1 MSRLLGRRHGLS
13 IAALVLAALPV
24 LALLPLGVMW
34 LWHRGGLLMWVAA
47 MAACFFVAG
56 LLIAAAR
63 RPRSVAAGSAD
74 DQAPAAP
81 PDADWSAH
89 DKAAWQRVL
98 AFSEDV
104 TGEILADQKA
114 AMAAGR
120 AVIAEV
126 AAHYRPNE
134 AQPVLQFTLPEAL
147 LLIERIS
154 RRSRRLVIDA
164 VPGSRR
170 LRLGQL
176 LWLNEARKT
185 ALAVAETGSGV
196 WRVGL
201 WVLNPVAAV
210 FSEARR
216 TLQGYATS
224 GLSAFLADRVARILV
239 EEVGRAAIN
248 LYSGRLKADIDEL
261 GEDRL
266 AAPALAPPPPRIL
279 LAGRVNAGKSSLL
292 NALFGEV
299 KAAVDVLPATDMAN
313 AYVLGESPER
323 PAVELIDSVG
333 LERPEQIDALAELAA
348 GSDMLV
354 WVCAANSAARALDR
368 QLLDRLRQRFVADP
382 ALDLPPVL
390 VVMSHIDRLR
400 PFTEWSP
407 PYDVAHPTTDKSSNI
422 RAAIEA
428 VAQDLA
434 LAPADIVPARLDE
447 GHLYNVDAI
456 WSAILA
462 RQDAARRGQLLRI
475 LRLGNRRGGFGE
487 VATQMIGAGRL
498 IAATL
503 RRSGAELATN
513 AKQDSSAEQ
522 ASNTNEQQRK

>member
-1 MSRLLGRRHGLS
+1 MRRLLGRHRGLS
-13 IAALVLAALPV
+13 VGALLLAAVPV

-34 LWHRGGLLMWVAA
+34 LWDRGGVVMWIAA
-47 MAACFFVAG
+47 MAACFFIAG

-63 RPRSVAAGSAD
+63 RPRSKPASGENIH
-74 DQAPAAP
+74 APAAP

-98 AFSEDV
+98 TFAEGV
-104 TGEILADQKA
+104 TGEILGDQKA
-114 AMAAGR
+114 SLATAR
-120 AVIAEV
+120 AVIVEV
-126 AAHYRPNE
+126 ATHYRPDE
-134 AQPVLQFTLPEAL
+134 AQPLLQFTMPEAL

-154 RRSRRLVIDA
+154 RRSRRLIIDA

-185 ALAVAETGSGV
+185 AMTVAETGSGV

-224 GLSAFLADRVARILV
+224 GLSAFLADRVSRIMV

-261 GEDRL
+261 GDDRL
-266 AAPALAPPPPRIL
+266 AAPAPAPPPPRIL
-279 LAGRVNAGKSSLL
+279 LAGQVNAGKSSLL

-299 KAAVDVLPATDMAN
+299 MAAVDVLPATDQAN
-313 AYVLGESPER
+313 AYVLGDSAQR

-333 LERPEQIDALAELAA
+333 LERPEQIDALASLAA

-354 WVCAANSAARALDR
+354 WVCAANKAARALDR
-368 QLLDRLRQRFVADP
+368 DLLERLRQRFVDDL
-382 ALDLPPVL
+382 ALDIPPVL
-390 VVMSHIDRLR
+390 VVLSHIDRLR
-400 PFTEWSP
+400 PFNEWSP
-407 PYDVAHPTTDKSSNI
+407 PYDVMHPSTDKASNI

-428 VAQDLA
+428 TAQDLG
-434 LAPADIVPARLDE
+434 LVPADIVPARLDE

-462 RQDAARRGQLLRI
+462 RQDATRRGQLLRI
-475 LRLGNRRGGFGE
+475 LRLGNRSGGFGE
-487 VATQMIGAGRL
+487 VATQLIGAGRL

-503 RRSGAELATN
+503 R
-513 AKQDSSAEQ
+513 KSSVEHDANRPQ
-522 ASNTNEQQRK
+522 GPRK